1 MNRQLV
7 YAVVA
12 DGGTDRLLVPIIQ
25 WAVHRLDP
33 GVEILEPE
41 FRKRRGS
48 ITDFLRAYSTGAMLI
63 FVHRDSEGLALE
75 ERLKEFD
82 TVDRPEVVPVVPVR
96 MSESWILFDGSAIAQ
111 AAGSASALVPVTVP
125 SIVQIENISAPKDR
139 LDKLL
144 FQAAGSPVGRRG
156 RNFKRSI
163 VQRRVSVAQYI
174 SDYSPLEHLPAFRS
188 FQDSLAQHYPYGNL
202 IGQSPSGSP

>member
-1 MNRQLV
+1 MNRQLA

-33 GVEILEPE
+33 GVEIVEPE

-48 ITDFLRAYSTGAMLI
+48 ITDFLRAYRTGAMLI

-75 ERLKEFD
+75 ERLHEFD
-82 TVDRPEVVPVVPVR
+82 TVDRQDVVPVVPVR

-111 AAGSASALVPVTVP
+111 AAGSTSARVPVPVP
-125 SIVQIENISAPKDR
+125 GIVQIENIPDPKDR
-139 LDKLL
+139 LDELL

-163 VQRRVSVAQYI
+163 AQRRVSVAEYI
-174 SDYSPLEHLPAFRS
+174 SDYSPLENLPAFRS
-188 FQDSLAQHYPYGNL
+188 FQDSLARLYPYKNL
-202 IGQSPSGSP
+202 TGQ